1 VQLRNCKLFT
11 LHSGMSL
18 KKKGYTVPN
27 TLIGMRIRERRK
39 SLKISQVDLAKRLD
53 ISPSYLNLI
62 ENNKRGIAGKLLSSV
77 AAELNISLK
86 QLDGSSDRHLL
97 NELIEITADPSIQ
110 SLKLNAKS
118 AAQLMGRDP
127 EWAQAM
133 VTIYRSLQDKNTAVM
148 ALSDRLNH
156 DPFLSD
162 AVHKMLSNI
171 AALRSTS
178 DILSSVGVMDDDQ
191 RQRFHDILTKES
203 RLLSEV
209 GEALASFFDK
219 SHTENQTV
227 GPIEEVDHFL
237 RVHNNYFGRIEHF
250 VENYLSSK
258 GISEMISDDE
268 LLNQLQSLSSV
279 ALNDILNI
287 DDLPESRRFKLA
299 KNIMAV
305 ICFDEIETLINN
317 YSGTINETAV
327 HRLRSVLS
335 SYAASALLM
344 PYDRFLSDAMRL
356 KYDIERLQRRYRTS
370 FEQTCHRLSTLKRN
384 GNEGIPF
391 AFVRAGPAGH
401 ITKRYALPRLSFPS
415 YGAACPL
422 WVLYRAFLRPERLT
436 RQIVEFPNGD
446 QFLFVAKA
454 SPKGQAGFD
463 QPKNYMSVMLA
474 CDINHSD
481 KTVYSNNVD
490 ITHSI
495 KPEAVGSN
503 CRVCTRAN
511 CLHRAGDP
519 VLGV

>member
-1 VQLRNCKLFT
+1 
-11 LHSGMSL
+11 M
-18 KKKGYTVPN
+18 PN

-39 SLKISQVDLAKRLD
+39 SLKIRQVDLAKRLN

-62 ENNKRGIAGKLLSSV
+62 ENNKRGIAGKLLNSV
-77 AAELNISLK
+77 ASELNIPLK

-97 NELIEITADPSIQ
+97 NELIEITADTTVQ
-110 SLKLNAKS
+110 SLKLTAKH

-127 EWAQAM
+127 GWARAM

-156 DPFLSD
+156 DPFLGD

-178 DILSSVGVMDDDQ
+178 DILSSVDVIDDDQ
-191 RQRFHDILTKES
+191 RQRFHDILSKES
-203 RLLSEV
+203 GLLSEV
-209 GEALASFFDK
+209 AEALAAFFDK

-237 RVHNNYFGRIEHF
+237 REHNNYFGRIEH
-250 VENYLSSK
+250 
-258 GISEMISDDE
+258 ISEKYLLSNGVQGMISDDQ
-268 LLNQLQSLSSV
+268 LLTQLDTLSMGDLGHVLSV
-279 ALNDILNI
+279 
-287 DDLPESRRFKLA
+287 DDLPESRRFKMA
-299 KNIMAV
+299 KKIMSV
-305 ICFDEIETLINN
+305 ICIDEIETLINN
-317 YSGTINETAV
+317 YNATISETAN

-335 SYAASALLM
+335 SYAASVLLM
-344 PYDRFLSDAMRL
+344 PYDRFLSDAVQL

-370 FEQTCHRLSTLKRN
+370 FEQTCHRLSTLKKS

-422 WVLYRAFLRPERLT
+422 WILYRAFLRPERLT

-446 QFLFVAKA
+446 QFLFIAKA
-454 SPKGQAGFD
+454 SPKGLAGFD

-481 KTVYSNNVD
+481 KTVYSNSID
-490 ITHSI
+490 LTHGI
-495 KPEAVGSN
+495 QAEAVGSN
-503 CRVCTRAN
+503 CRVCTRN
-511 CLHRAGDP
+511 DCLHRAGDP
-519 VLGV
+519 VLGA